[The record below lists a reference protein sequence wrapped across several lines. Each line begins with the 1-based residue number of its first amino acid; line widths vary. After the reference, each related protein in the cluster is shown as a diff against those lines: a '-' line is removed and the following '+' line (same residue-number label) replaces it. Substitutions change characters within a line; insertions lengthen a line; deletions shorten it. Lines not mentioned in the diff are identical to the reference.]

1 MARWQRLSKRKISG
15 GRYHLYRKK
24 KLRELGGYPAETKIA
39 EYDKRKEQ
47 RIRGG
52 SLKYRL
58 IFAHYA
64 NVYDPKS
71 GVSKRVEIIDLEH
84 NPASRDFTRRRIV
97 TKGAIIKTE
106 LGLARV
112 TSRPGQHGI
121 VNAVLIK
128 EEEQK
133 RKK

>member
-39 EYDKRKEQ
+39 ELEKRKKQ

-52 SLKYRL
+52 SFKYRL
-58 IFAHYA
+58 IFSHYA
-64 NVYDPKS
+64 NVYDPET
-71 GVSKRVEIIDLEH
+71 GVSQKVEIIDLEH
-84 NPASRDFTRRRIV
+84 NPASRDFTRRRII

-106 LGLARV
+106 LGLAKV
-112 TSRPGQHGI
+112 TSRPGQHGV
-121 VNAVLIK
+121 VNAILIK
-128 EEEQK
+128 EETNK
-133 RKK
+133 